1 MTRAWAEAV
10 ARLKSFIFL
19 DTHMNLPYPAVM
31 ETTRSARDLHRLLAY
46 VFTVVVI
53 ANIVSAVAGGPD
65 WIGYIA
71 LAPLIV
77 MMLTGWYLLWMP
89 HSRSRR
95 RNRAPD
101 GSV

>member
-1 MTRAWAEAV
+1 VGEATLQIAV
-10 ARLKSFIFL
+10 IFL
-19 DTHMNLPYPAVM
+19 DTYMISYAAVVA
-31 ETTRSARDLHRLLAY
+31 TTRSARDLHRLLAY
-46 VFTVVVI
+46 LFTAVVL

-65 WIGYIA
+65 WLGYIA
-71 LAPLIV
+71 LAPLIL

-95 RNRAPD
+95 RNRAQN